1 MSKTAGCSS
10 VTESA
15 ASLGLLVVCART
27 GTAMQVESPT
37 SAARRVTLIVIP
49 GCSKAPGEMSVN
61 ARSQNAAEKLNCTLP
76 SLPARRQRR
85 SQAAQTID
93 AFSDGASARGSRCAV
108 PIHPCTSTIQQNL
121 ARALRATTVG
131 VGWRRERSLRR
142 ARKQGYRSRLLAR
155 GIVADPHKVLAARQ
169 RRVLRGDRRSERSAA
184 DDLIYLHT
192 G

>member
-61 ARSQNAAEKLNCTLP
+61 ARSQNAARKTKLHSSFLAGKRPTALT
-76 SLPARRQRR
+76 SGADDRRFQR
-85 SQAAQTID
+85 
-93 AFSDGASARGSRCAV
+93 
-108 PIHPCTSTIQQNL
+108 
-121 ARALRATTVG
+121 
-131 VGWRRERSLRR
+131 RRERALIEMRGPDPPAYIHDPTELGASVASDDHRR
-142 ARKQGYRSRLLAR
+142 WLATRAQPSARASKAIDRACLHVESSQIPTRFSPRVS
-155 GIVADPHKVLAARQ
+155 VACFAATA
-169 RRVLRGDRRSERSAA
+169 VPKEALP
-184 DDLIYLHT
+184 T
-192 G
+192 T